1 MKKCVRAATAVL
13 AVVLAVIYGLVG
25 FGCWALPDTV
35 RTGGGD
41 AAYFGGLF
49 TVSGGRAGAVDAR
62 QETAVSGSQKEVR
75 LLNAVPV
82 KPVALQKTAPRQ
94 VAVSGS
100 AFGIKIYTDGVLVVG
115 TRDVQ
120 VDGKAMNPA
129 AKAGIQS
136 GDLIVAIDG
145 KKVSASEDVAALFS
159 RSGGAVSVQVKR
171 DGKYKTFS
179 LTPVYSKADG
189 CWKAG
194 VWVRDSTAG
203 IGTVTYYDPQTGV
216 MARWVIP
223 LPMWTPVRLCLFYGA
238 RRLQPKSPRFIK
250 ARPAA
255 PVPFA
260 VIFCSSHW
268 AQ

>member
-1 MKKCVRAATAVL
+1 MKKCVRAVTAVL

-62 QETAVSGSQKEVR
+62 QETAVSGTQKEVR

-171 DGKYKTFS
+171 DGK
-179 LTPVYSKADG
+179 
-189 CWKAG
+189 
-194 VWVRDSTAG
+194 
-203 IGTVTYYDPQTGV
+203 
-216 MARWVIP
+216 
-223 LPMWTPVRLCLFYGA
+223 
-238 RRLQPKSPRFIK
+238 
-250 ARPAA
+250 
-255 PVPFA
+255 
-260 VIFCSSHW
+260 
-268 AQ
+268 

>member
-41 AAYFGGLF
+41 AAYFGGLY

-62 QETAVSGSQKEVR
+62 QETAVSGTQKEVR

-82 KPVALQKTAPRQ
+82 KQ

-159 RSGGAVSVQVKR
+159 RSGGA
-171 DGKYKTFS
+171 
-179 LTPVYSKADG
+179 
-189 CWKAG
+189 G
-194 VWVRDSTAG
+194 VFQSG
-203 IGTVTYYDPQTGV
+203 
-216 MARWVIP
+216 
-223 LPMWTPVRLCLFYGA
+223 RLLEGRGMGA
-238 RRLQPKSPRFIK
+238 
-250 ARPAA
+250 
-255 PVPFA
+255 
-260 VIFCSSHW
+260 
-268 AQ
+268 